1 MKRALLS
8 PVAIGLTLLTFLA
21 LIGCAKAGIWQY
33 HRGVIR
39 HDANAQ
45 VKSNISL
52 APISETEFSELTK
65 NLRRCRQTNGAASRS
80 PDLFRPNMNY
90 FCEIVTKM
98 ENMVSA

>member
-65 NLRRCRQTNGAASRS
+65 NLGVADKPMAQRHGHRIFFART
-80 PDLFRPNMNY
+80 
-90 FCEIVTKM
+90 
-98 ENMVSA
+98 